1 MRLRPFLRRFRA
13 DLFSVARYVA
23 ATGVVTGLVVG
34 AAWGL
39 YGEAWPAMV
48 GHSYFR
54 LRAVKVVCDSPA
66 EQPSEL
72 AARAGLYDG
81 TSLWEID
88 PGQARNALA
97 SLPWV
102 RDARIF
108 RLFPDEVSVEVFRRD
123 PVALTVV
130 DGTTYLIDGEGVVYR
145 EGDEA
150 PNVDLPYLTGWADTP
165 SQPDR
170 VALLRSEM
178 RLADQIE
185 KKAGIEISQVHVDE
199 HGTFRVYPDGRR
211 LVIVLGNAPQAD
223 VIARRLSM
231 LWSTLPLSDDLR
243 EIDLSYAD
251 RAVLRTTA
259 GRARGVISAML
270 RSPRNDDRK
279 GAVEVSG
286 RG

>member
-13 DLFSVARYVA
+13 DFFIVARYVA
-23 ATGVVTGLVVG
+23 ATGIVTGLVAG
-34 AAWGL
+34 AAWGV
-39 YGEAWPAMV
+39 YAEAWPAMIA
-48 GHSYFR
+48 HSYFR

-66 EQPSEL
+66 EQPSDL

-108 RLFPDEVSVEVFRRD
+108 RLFPDEVAVEVFRRD
-123 PVALTVV
+123 PVALTVI
-130 DGTTYLIDGEGVVYR
+130 DGTTYLIDREGVVYR
-145 EGDEA
+145 EGDET
-150 PNVDLPYLTGWADTP
+150 PNLDLPYLTGWAHAP

-170 VALLRSEM
+170 IALLRSEM
-178 RLADQIE
+178 KLADE
-185 KKAGIEISQVHVDE
+185 LGRVEIPVSQVHVDAD
-199 HGTFRVYPDGRR
+199 GTFRVYPDDRR
-211 LVIVLGNAPQAD
+211 VVVVLGRAPQAD
-223 VIARRLSM
+223 VVARRLSM
-231 LWSTLPLSDDLR
+231 LWKSLPMSEDLR

-251 RAVLRTTA
+251 RAVLRAAA
-259 GRARGVISAML
+259 GRARGVISAMSGAP
-270 RSPRNDDRK
+270 RSDKRK